1 MQGGQQIVDCASPLK
16 TTSLK
21 EVAVHS
27 IVASKTIVAAV
38 AIGLLASC
46 ASGPK
51 EPKEATLTSEVVAA
65 ADINPNRRETAQPV
79 KLHVFYLKQD
89 EAFLQATFNDLI
101 MPDSPAIAADLVRRT
116 EGLVGPGETIY
127 LDDKF
132 DESAKFIGVI
142 SEFTRIDQA
151 EWRSIVA
158 VPEGSW
164 KDLLTPFK
172 DKKLQITVAGLAVS
186 CAIVED

>member
-1 MQGGQQIVDCASPLK
+1 MQSSPALQ
-16 TTSLK
+16 
-21 EVAVHS
+21 
-27 IVASKTIVAAV
+27 TIIATIL
-38 AIGLLASC
+38 IGLLAAC
-46 ASGPK
+46 ASGNKPPK
-51 EPKEATLTSEVVAA
+51 EVKLTSEVIAT

-101 MPDSPAIAADLVRRT
+101 VPDAPAIAADLLRRT
-116 EGLVGPGETIY
+116 EGLVGPGETVY

-132 DESAKFIGVI
+132 DAQTKYIGVV

-151 EWRSIVA
+151 QWRSIVA

-164 KDLLTPFK
+164 KDFLTPFGG
-172 DKKLQITVAGLAVS
+172 KKLQIMVSALTVS
-186 CAIVED
+186 CAIVKD

>member
-1 MQGGQQIVDCASPLK
+1 M
-16 TTSLK
+16 
-21 EVAVHS
+21 HS